1 MVAMIERSDA
11 PAAAAD
17 VARPPRREWPAYLLG
32 SKPAAIAARVGLALD
47 HGLEVGDDRGCLCKL
62 ARAVGA
68 LDAGERFPDRSGPRI
83 QLVPGGP
90 VSNSGCMSSSDTFT
104 ASASASSRMYP
115 EGCRMPISVGGGR
128 GTGCGGRAIDGDSG

>member
-1 MVAMIERSDA
+1 MIERSDA

-90 VSNSGCMSSSDTFT
+90 VSGCNCHQVTGKGAGAQSGC
-104 ASASASSRMYP
+104 
-115 EGCRMPISVGGGR
+115 VR
-128 GTGCGGRAIDGDSG
+128 GQIALYGLEKGAGMADPHA